1 LFYLFRC
8 LARPTQIGSL
18 IGLILFSLPACTQKS
33 GGQDGVDLVVPR
45 RTTSIKI
52 DGVLNEQA
60 WQDAARTGF
69 LMRSDG
75 KEPARQ
81 RTEARLT
88 WDNKNLYLA
97 FECEDEDIFSSY
109 TRRDEPLYMQEV
121 VEVFFDPDGDRG
133 DYLEFEVSPAGVM
146 FDASFSARRK
156 GMKLSFNPSVQVA
169 VKVDGT
175 LNVRDDQDQGWTVE
189 LGLPFSQM
197 TGRGS
202 FPPKKDDQW
211 RFNIFR
217 IDKTGQSGE
226 ASSFKPTRGDFHDLN
241 AFGTLRFSD

>member
-1 LFYLFRC
+1 MFHLFSC
-8 LARPTQIGSL
+8 LAKSRQIVQITCL
-18 IGLILFSLPACTQKS
+18 VLFFIPACTQKPS
-33 GGQDGVDLVVPR
+33 EQSEADLIVPR

-52 DGVLNEQA
+52 DGILDEQA
-60 WQDAARTGF
+60 WQDAARTGY

-81 RTEARLT
+81 RTEVRLT
-88 WDNKNLYLA
+88 WDDENLYLA

-121 VEVFFDPDGDRG
+121 VEIFFDPDCDRG

-156 GMKLSFNPSVQVA
+156 GMKLSFNPSSQVA

-175 LNVRDDQDQGWTVE
+175 LNVRNDQDQGWTVE

-202 FPPKKDDQW
+202 FPPKKGDQW

>member
-1 LFYLFRC
+1 M
-8 LARPTQIGSL
+8 PDL
-18 IGLILFSLPACTQKS
+18 I
-33 GGQDGVDLVVPR
+33 VPR
-45 RTTSIKI
+45 RTSSIKI
-52 DGVLNEQA
+52 DGTLDEPA
-60 WQDAARTGF
+60 WKDAARTGY

-81 RTEARLT
+81 HTEVKLT
-88 WDNKNLYLA
+88 WDEEKLYLA

-121 VEVFFDPDGDRG
+121 VEVFLDPDCDRG
-133 DYLEFEVSPAGVM
+133 DYLEFEVSPAGIM
-146 FDASFSARRK
+146 FDASFTARRK

-175 LNVRDDQDQGWTVE
+175 LNVRDDLDQGWTVE
-189 LGLPFSQM
+189 LAIPFSQL

-202 FPPKKDDQW
+202 FPPQKGDQW

-226 ASSFKPTRGDFHDLN
+226 ASSFRPTRGDFHDLN